1 MTLQQSR
8 RLQSLLLGTLA
19 WAIAILIFFPIFWMV
34 LTSFKTEIDAFA
46 TPPQFIF
53 TPTLENYL
61 HINERSNYFSYAWNS
76 VLISFSATAL
86 CLLIAVPAAYSMA
99 FYETQRTKGT
109 LLWMLSTKMLP
120 PVGVLMPIYLLAK
133 SFGLLDTRIALII
146 IYTLINLPIVVWM
159 VYTYFKDI
167 PKDILE
173 AARLDGATLW
183 QEMVRVLLPIAKGGP
198 GVHGAAVADPVL
210 ERGVLVAEPDLID
223 CRAADRADRLLLQ
236 PRRFVLGQIVGR
248 LDPGL
253 CADPDFWLDQPETAG
268 ARLVLRRR
276 EITTSLKK
284 RIQKRRPIHGQ
295 PENQESAK
303 RLRRLSRSSRASTWK

>member
-61 HINERSNYFSYAWNS
+61 HINERSDYFSFAWNS
-76 VLISFSATAL
+76 VVISFSATAL

-133 SFGLLDTRIALII
+133 QFGLLDTRLALII

-173 AARLDGATLW
+173 AAVQR
-183 QEMVRVLLPIAKGGP
+183 I
-198 GVHGAAVADPVL
+198 
-210 ERGVLVAEPDLID
+210 
-223 CRAADRADRLLLQ
+223 RAAADLLETLHCLCFKHADVQDIPHITHALYLLTQDGNDLLQ
-236 PRRFVLGQIVGR
+236 VAQ
-248 LDPGL
+248 
-253 CADPDFWLDQPETAG
+253 Q
-268 ARLVLRRR
+268 
-276 EITTSLKK
+276 
-284 RIQKRRPIHGQ
+284 QM
-295 PENQESAK
+295 
-303 RLRRLSRSSRASTWK
+303 LSWKAPV